1 MMAAERPDT
10 DVLVAGA
17 GPTGLVLA
25 AVLRAHGVRARV
37 IDQQPG
43 QAHESRALVVHPRT
57 LELLAT
63 LGIADTLV
71 ERGRRAL
78 RGLLYAHDRVLAEL
92 QLGDTAATDTAY
104 PFVVFISQVE
114 TEALL
119 LQHVAG
125 AGIAVERGVRLADL
139 APDPEGVVCTL
150 EHAGGGAERLRAG
163 YVVGC
168 DGAHS
173 AVRHLTGVP
182 FQGDAYPQQ
191 FLLGDLEIDGPLTR
205 DALHIY
211 LGARGVLVVFPL
223 RSPRS
228 WRVLCSTGTDRGAG
242 EHGSS
247 PASLDELQ
255 AAVDAFSGQRLR
267 LRDPVWMA
275 RFRFHHRQVTSYRAG
290 RAFLAGD
297 AAHIH
302 SPAGGQGMNTGMQD
316 AWNLAW
322 KLALV
327 VRGLAPEAL
336 LDSYQAERWPVGR
349 FLLRFTDRLFRAG
362 SSRSRLAAVLRTRVV
377 PRLLPPLLAMASS
390 RAGLFRTMSQLQI
403 SYAGSPVVEEGR
415 PPLRA
420 GPRAGDRLP
429 DARVH
434 LDGEETWLL
443 SMLATRPG
451 FQLLLCGAGAW
462 NEPDVAAIGERYG
475 ACLRVHRLSSE
486 DGAGR
491 LVDRGGHALASLGI
505 STSET
510 GQYLVRPDGHVA
522 FRCAGTDLT
531 PLALYLNRWLR
542 PDRR

>member
-1 MMAAERPDT
+1 MDT

-17 GPTGLVLA
+17 GPTGLVMA
-25 AVLRAHGVRARV
+25 AVLHAHGVRARV
-37 IDQQPG
+37 IDQQPE

-63 LGIADTLV
+63 LGIADSLV

-78 RGLLYAHDRVLAEL
+78 RGLLHADDRVVGEL

-114 TEALL
+114 TESLL

-125 AGIAVERGVRLADL
+125 AGIAVERGVRLAGL

-150 EHAGGGAERLRAG
+150 ERPGGAECLRAR

-182 FQGDAYPQQ
+182 FEGEAYPGQ
-191 FLLGDLEIDGPLTR
+191 FLLGDVEIDGPLAPDT
-205 DALHIY
+205 LHMY
-211 LGARGVLVVFPL
+211 LGRRGVLVLFPL

-228 WRVLCSTGTDRGAG
+228 WRVICSAGTDRGAG
-242 EHGSS
+242 EHGAS

-255 AAVDAFSGQRLR
+255 AAVDTFSGPQLR
-267 LRDPVWMA
+267 LNDPAWLA

-316 AWNLAW
+316 AWNLGW

-336 LDSYQAERWPVGR
+336 LDSYHAERWPVGR

-362 SSRSRLAAVLRTRVV
+362 SSSGRLAGLLRARVV
-377 PRLLPPLLAMASS
+377 PRLLPPLLAPAAS
-390 RAGLFRTMSQLQI
+390 RARLFRNVSQLQI

-415 PPLRA
+415 PRLRA
-420 GPRAGDRLP
+420 GPRSGDRLP
-429 DARVH
+429 DARVL
-434 LDGEETWLL
+434 LDGGETWLL
-443 SMLATRPG
+443 RTLATRPG
-451 FQLLLCGAGAW
+451 YQLLLCGAGAW
-462 NEPDVAAIGERYG
+462 NEPDVAAIGERYE

-486 DGAGR
+486 AGPGR
-491 LVDRGGHALASLGI
+491 LVDRGGRALASLGI
-505 STSET
+505 PTSRT

-522 FRCAGTDLT
+522 FRCARTDVT

-542 PDRR
+542 PAWASR